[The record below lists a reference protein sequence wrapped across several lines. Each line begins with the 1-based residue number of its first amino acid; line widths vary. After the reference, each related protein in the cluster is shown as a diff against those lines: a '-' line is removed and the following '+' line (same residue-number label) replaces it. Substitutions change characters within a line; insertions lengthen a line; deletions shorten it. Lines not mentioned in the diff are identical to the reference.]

1 MADASSVDFRALQL
15 FIAVYDNQRF
25 SVVARREGVSPS
37 LISRTIQQLEDALGQ
52 QLFYR
57 NTRAVVPTEAGR
69 LFAASARELLG
80 QYADAQRA
88 LQDRAQVPGGLVR
101 INAPVYFGQRHIAP
115 WLPEL
120 AARHPKLQFDLM
132 LTDDFID
139 PHRDA
144 TDILFRISSLPDA
157 GYHARV
163 FGSQRYYLTAS
174 PEYVSRYGSPT
185 SPEALHQHRTL
196 VYGGSQ
202 GANRW
207 LFRQREEAWVHY
219 PLTPLMTS
227 NNADALLTSAIGGM
241 GIVLFPDW
249 MVSEALHNGTLV
261 TLMDRYSA
269 AISHTPSYI
278 AAIYPY
284 TRHPSLNVRTVIDYF
299 ADVFGSPPYW
309 QR

>member
-15 FIAVYDNQRF
+15 FIAVYDNQSF

-120 AARHPKLQFDLM
+120 AARHPKLQFDLT

-227 NNADALLTSAIGGM
+227 NNADA
-241 GIVLFPDW
+241 
-249 MVSEALHNGTLV
+249 
-261 TLMDRYSA
+261 
-269 AISHTPSYI
+269 
-278 AAIYPY
+278 
-284 TRHPSLNVRTVIDYF
+284 
-299 ADVFGSPPYW
+299 
-309 QR
+309 

>member
-1 MADASSVDFRALQL
+1 
-15 FIAVYDNQRF
+15 
-25 SVVARREGVSPS
+25 
-37 LISRTIQQLEDALGQ
+37 
-52 QLFYR
+52 
-57 NTRAVVPTEAGR
+57 
-69 LFAASARELLG
+69 
-80 QYADAQRA
+80 
-88 LQDRAQVPGGLVR
+88 
-101 INAPVYFGQRHIAP
+101 
-115 WLPEL
+115 
-120 AARHPKLQFDLM
+120 
-132 LTDDFID
+132 
-139 PHRDA
+139 
-144 TDILFRISSLPDA
+144 
-157 GYHARV
+157 
-163 FGSQRYYLTAS
+163 
-174 PEYVSRYGSPT
+174 
-185 SPEALHQHRTL
+185 
-196 VYGGSQ
+196 
-202 GANRW
+202 
-207 LFRQREEAWVHY
+207 RQREEAWVHY

>member
-1 MADASSVDFRALQL
+1 MRRSILVSS
-15 FIAVYDNQRF
+15 
-25 SVVARREGVSPS
+25 
-37 LISRTIQQLEDALGQ
+37 IS
-52 QLFYR
+52 
-57 NTRAVVPTEAGR
+57 
-69 LFAASARELLG
+69 
-80 QYADAQRA
+80 
-88 LQDRAQVPGGLVR
+88 
-101 INAPVYFGQRHIAP
+101 P
-115 WLPEL
+115 WLPKL
-120 AARHPKLQFDLM
+120 AARHPKLQFDLT

>member
-15 FIAVYDNQRF
+15 FIAVYDNQSF

-52 QLFYR
+52 LLVLPQHPCRGTDRSRTPFRSVRPGTAGTVRRRATGVTGSGTGPRRTGADQCAGLFWSAAYR
-57 NTRAVVPTEAGR
+57 
-69 LFAASARELLG
+69 
-80 QYADAQRA
+80 
-88 LQDRAQVPGGLVR
+88 
-101 INAPVYFGQRHIAP
+101 P

-174 PEYVSRYGSPT
+174 RSMFHGTAARLRRRHCINIARWCMAVRREPT
-185 SPEALHQHRTL
+185 A
-196 VYGGSQ
+196 GCF
-202 GANRW
+202 A
-207 LFRQREEAWVHY
+207 
-219 PLTPLMTS
+219 
-227 NNADALLTSAIGGM
+227 SAK
-241 GIVLFPDW
+241 
-249 MVSEALHNGTLV
+249 
-261 TLMDRYSA
+261 
-269 AISHTPSYI
+269 
-278 AAIYPY
+278 
-284 TRHPSLNVRTVIDYF
+284 RHGCTIR
-299 ADVFGSPPYW
+299 
-309 QR
+309 

>member
-15 FIAVYDNQRF
+15 FIAVYDNQSF

-120 AARHPKLQFDLM
+120 AARHPKLQFDLT

-139 PHRDA
+139 PPSRCDGYPFSHQQPAGRGLSRQSVWQPA
-144 TDILFRISSLPDA
+144 LLPDRLPGVCFTVRQPDFA
-157 GYHARV
+157 GGIASTSHAGVWR
-163 FGSQRYYLTAS
+163 FAGSQPLAVS
-174 PEYVSRYGSPT
+174 PAR
-185 SPEALHQHRTL
+185 R
-196 VYGGSQ
+196 
-202 GANRW
+202 
-207 LFRQREEAWVHY
+207 
-219 PLTPLMTS
+219 
-227 NNADALLTSAIGGM
+227 GM
-241 GIVLFPDW
+241 G
-249 MVSEALHNGTLV
+249 ALSVDPAHDLEQCRCPAHFSHRRDG
-261 TLMDRYSA
+261 DRVISRLDGQRGA
-269 AISHTPSYI
+269 AQRDISHADGSLFGGHQPH
-278 AAIYPY
+278 AIVYRGDLSLYP
-284 TRHPSLNVRTVIDYF
+284 PSLSQR
-299 ADVFGSPPYW
+299 ADSD
-309 QR
+309 

>member
-15 FIAVYDNQRF
+15 FIAVYDNQSF

-120 AARHPKLQFDLM
+120 AARHPKLQFDLT

-144 TDILFRISSLPDA
+144 TDILFRISSLAGRGLSRQSVWQPALLPDRLPGVCFTVRQPDFA
-157 GYHARV
+157 GGIASTSHAGVWR
-163 FGSQRYYLTAS
+163 FAGSQPLAVS
-174 PEYVSRYGSPT
+174 PAR
-185 SPEALHQHRTL
+185 R
-196 VYGGSQ
+196 
-202 GANRW
+202 
-207 LFRQREEAWVHY
+207 
-219 PLTPLMTS
+219 
-227 NNADALLTSAIGGM
+227 GM
-241 GIVLFPDW
+241 G
-249 MVSEALHNGTLV
+249 ALSVDPAHDLEQCRCPAHFSHRRDG
-261 TLMDRYSA
+261 DRVISRLDGQRGA
-269 AISHTPSYI
+269 AQRDISHADGSLFGGHQPH
-278 AAIYPY
+278 AIVYRGDLSLYP
-284 TRHPSLNVRTVIDYF
+284 PSLSQR
-299 ADVFGSPPYW
+299 ADSD
-309 QR
+309 

>member
-15 FIAVYDNQRF
+15 FIAVYDNQSF

-115 WLPEL
+115 RLPEL

-227 NNADALLTSAIGGM
+227 NNADALLTSSHRRDG
-241 GIVLFPDW
+241 
-249 MVSEALHNGTLV
+249 
-261 TLMDRYSA
+261 DRVISRLDGQRSA
-269 AISHTPSYI
+269 AQRDISHADGSLFGGHQPH
-278 AAIYPY
+278 AIVYRGDLSLYP
-284 TRHPSLNVRTVIDYF
+284 PSLSQR
-299 ADVFGSPPYW
+299 ADSD
-309 QR
+309 

>member
-15 FIAVYDNQRF
+15 FIAVYDNQSF

-57 NTRAVVPTEAGR
+57 QHPCRGTDRSRTPFRSV
-69 LFAASARELLG
+69 ARELLG

-227 NNADALLTSAIGGM
+227 NNADALLDFSHRRDG
-241 GIVLFPDW
+241 
-249 MVSEALHNGTLV
+249 
-261 TLMDRYSA
+261 DRVISRLDGQRSA
-269 AISHTPSYI
+269 AQRDISHADGSLFGGHQPH
-278 AAIYPY
+278 AIVYRGDLSLYP
-284 TRHPSLNVRTVIDYF
+284 PSLSQR
-299 ADVFGSPPYW
+299 ADSD
-309 QR
+309 

>member
-1 MADASSVDFRALQL
+1 MRRIS
-15 FIAVYDNQRF
+15 F
-25 SVVARREGVSPS
+25 SH
-37 LISRTIQQLEDALGQ
+37 QQ
-52 QLFYR
+52 
-57 NTRAVVPTEAGR
+57 PAGR
-69 LFAASARELLG
+69 GLSR
-80 QYADAQRA
+80 QSVWQPA
-88 LQDRAQVPGGLVR
+88 L
-101 INAPVYFGQRHIAP
+101 
-115 WLPEL
+115 
-120 AARHPKLQFDLM
+120 
-132 LTDDFID
+132 
-139 PHRDA
+139 
-144 TDILFRISSLPDA
+144 LPD
-157 GYHARV
+157 R
-163 FGSQRYYLTAS
+163 S

-249 MVSEALHNGTLV
+249 MVSGALHNGTLV

-269 AISHTPSYI
+269 AISHTQSYI

>member
-15 FIAVYDNQRF
+15 FIAVYDNQSF

-115 WLPEL
+115 WLPE
-120 AARHPKLQFDLM
+120 
-132 LTDDFID
+132 
-139 PHRDA
+139 
-144 TDILFRISSLPDA
+144 
-157 GYHARV
+157 
-163 FGSQRYYLTAS
+163 
-174 PEYVSRYGSPT
+174 
-185 SPEALHQHRTL
+185 
-196 VYGGSQ
+196 
-202 GANRW
+202 